1 MNIAKFLRT
10 AFFHRTPSVAAS
22 DMKERFTVTSGYFN
36 VNFEVACEV
45 EREVNYR
52 CIRIIVELASVYI
65 NILQVIWLFN
75 NLC

>member
-1 MNIAKFLRT
+1 
-10 AFFHRTPSVAAS
+10 
-22 DMKERFTVTSGYFN
+22 MKERFTVMSGYFN